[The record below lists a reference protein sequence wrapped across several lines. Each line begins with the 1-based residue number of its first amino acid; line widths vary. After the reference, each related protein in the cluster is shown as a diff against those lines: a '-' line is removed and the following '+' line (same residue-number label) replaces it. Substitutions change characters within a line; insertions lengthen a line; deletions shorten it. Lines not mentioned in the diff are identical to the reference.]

1 MPGIVA
7 NGTVDLLNPTF
18 DPNLI
23 AVRQQPPLILTPLK
37 LPLVVTDAV
46 GEKWDI
52 SAPDDIKIVATNDAS
67 NNLHLT
73 FNFDYSVASLYGTT
87 AHGIDTV
94 TFTPEKNSIA
104 DVTGFKATIDINV
117 TNGLPVNTDGFFA
130 FLVDNQPVVPPDVL
144 DKTTFHPT
152 NYAHIHN
159 LPPTGFAPL
168 TVTVATP
175 DFQQVPNPP
184 PAGVQPIAISNI
196 TGTGIMTP
204 GETVSAAGM
213 TLHQEELLNHDNG
226 FTLNFFPLADPN
238 PARPVISGLPSSE
251 IAAIPAGN
259 PFATTTVTDTS
270 ILPVEIA
277 TITVKDAAG
286 NATDADGLLSGFTLT
301 KTGVG
306 TYHTGALLPA
316 DINAALQGLVFTPAA
331 PAGATGSFTLSVDNG
346 GFSPVTATESFT
358 IAPTSAVITT
368 DGPSLPL
375 DGNNWTINQ
384 GQVAVNGAIDPTT
397 ARVVAIELDKGRIY
411 QENAD
416 KQWWSKSLPTDP
428 WTPGAPPDSSPDPLL
443 AVSANNTVL
452 TETAG
457 NSVQTIVDAGNN
469 TWSIHGGQVSINGT
483 IDQTTANVVKLAY
496 ENGQVWQENT
506 NNLWWA
512 KSSPTDTWLPA
523 PGTPVSPV
531 TEPGLMSTTAA
542 MVGPDTVGMALK
554 APPLAFINNSGATT
568 VSSGGNGLSM
578 NDDLLTLSGSAS
590 LPPVPTGDDFGYS
603 NMLETPSYYGMMLP
617 PTGALEMMLPVH

>member
-1 MPGIVA
+1 MPGIIA
-7 NGTVDLLNPTF
+7 NGTIDLLNPTF

-23 AVRQQPPLILTPLK
+23 AVKQPPPLILTPLK
-37 LPLVVTDAV
+37 LPLVVTDAL

-94 TFTPEKNSIA
+94 TFTPEKNGVA
-104 DVTGFKATIDINV
+104 DVTGLKATIDINV

-130 FLVDNQPVVPPDVL
+130 FLVDNQPVVPPGVL

-159 LPPTGFAPL
+159 VSPTGFVPL
-168 TVTVATP
+168 NVTVATP

-184 PAGVQPIAISNI
+184 PTGVQPIAVSNI

-204 GETVSAAGM
+204 GQTVSATGM

-226 FTLNFFPLADPN
+226 FTLNFFPLSDPN

-251 IAAIPAGN
+251 VAAIPVGT

-277 TITVKDAAG
+277 TITIKDAAG
-286 NATDADGLLSGFTLT
+286 NATDADGTLSGFTLT

-306 TYHTGALLPA
+306 TYHTGALLPV
-316 DINAALQGLVFTPAA
+316 DINTALQGLVFTPAA

-346 GFSPVTATESFT
+346 SFAPATATESFT
-358 IAPTSAVITT
+358 IAPASAVITT

-375 DGNNWTINQ
+375 GGNIWTINH

-416 KQWWSKSLPTDP
+416 KQWWSKALPTDP
-428 WTPGAPPDSSPDPLL
+428 WAAGAPPDSSPDPQL
-443 AVSANNTVL
+443 AKSANNTVL
-452 TETAG
+452 SNG
-457 NSVQTIVDAGNN
+457 LQTIVDAGNN
-469 TWSIHGGQVSINGT
+469 TWSLIGNQVSINGT
-483 IDQTTANVVKLAY
+483 IDPTTANVVKLAY
-496 ENGQVWQENT
+496 ENGQVWQENSA
-506 NNLWWA
+506 NLWWA
-512 KSSPTDTWLPA
+512 KSSPTDTAWLPG

-531 TEPGLMSTTAA
+531 NEPGLVPTTSALVDPTTMTTALGTPSPWFLQA
-542 MVGPDTVGMALK
+542 EDGLAAALGGSMMDNSPTFGSASGGMIPDV
-554 APPLAFINNSGATT
+554 P
-568 VSSGGNGLSM
+568 SSGGPGYTTMTPPSNVYGM
-578 NDDLLTLSGSAS
+578 I
-590 LPPVPTGDDFGYS
+590 LPPSPAPGI
-603 NMLETPSYYGMMLP
+603 MLAM
-617 PTGALEMMLPVH
+617 H